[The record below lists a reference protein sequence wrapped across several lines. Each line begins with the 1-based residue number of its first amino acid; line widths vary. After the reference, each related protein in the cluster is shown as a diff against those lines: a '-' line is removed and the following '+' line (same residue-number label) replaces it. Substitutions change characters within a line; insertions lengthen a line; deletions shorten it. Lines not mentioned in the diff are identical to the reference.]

1 MRSTK
6 RSRKIKEVNVM
17 GNIKYYLPG
26 SILILMALLI
36 VAVPEILIALVAAS
50 MIMLGV
56 GALYLG
62 HLLRKS
68 ELEWDMFDRRFFGE
82 ELDGWKVLRSTVF
95 RRW

>member
-1 MRSTK
+1 
-6 RSRKIKEVNVM
+6 M
-17 GNIKYYLPG
+17 GNLKYYFPG

-36 VAVPEILIALVAAS
+36 VAVPEILIALAAAS
-50 MIMLGV
+50 IIMLGV

-68 ELEWDMFDRRFFGE
+68 EREWDVFNRKAFGE
-82 ELDGWKVLRSTVF
+82 DLDGWNVLRGTVF